1 MKKKLLILLGFFF
14 VGLGIVGI
22 FLPLFP
28 TTPFLLL
35 AAALFARSSPRF
47 YRWLLNNRWLGS
59 YMKNYRGETFPL
71 KQRYFLLPFL
81 DSHSLFMFF
90 RFKIM
95 ELEASFVPHSLRRN
109 RSSACSKKANLD
121 AVSGIKLQ
129 LSPITCFVLIT

>member
-22 FLPLFP
+22 FLPLLP

-59 YMKNYRGETFPL
+59 YIRNYREGRDIPL
-71 KQRYFLLPFL
+71 KAKILSITFLWIVILY
-81 DSHSLFMFF
+81 SGFF
-90 RFKIM
+90 VLKQW
-95 ELEASFVPHSLRRN
+95 SLRLLLFLI
-109 RSSACSKKANLD
+109 ACGVTAHLLTLKKR
-121 AVSGIKLQ
+121 
-129 LSPITCFVLIT
+129 T